1 MMEVGDAVACA
12 APIGLLLGRV
22 ANFINSELWG
32 RATDLPWA
40 VVFPNGGPAPRHPSQ
55 LYEAALEGALLFL
68 VMWVLATRRGWLK
81 TPGALI
87 GVFLIGYG
95 LARSLVELVRQPDAF
110 LQSESNPLGL
120 AWQWGLT
127 SGLTMGQILSL
138 PMVAVGVAV
147 LLAARRGR
155 WAREA
160 A

>member
-1 MMEVGDAVACA
+1 M
-12 APIGLLLGRV
+12 
-22 ANFINSELWG
+22 
-32 RATDLPWA
+32 
-40 VVFPNGGPAPRHPSQ
+40 
-55 LYEAALEGALLFL
+55 
-68 VMWVLATRRGWLK
+68 
-81 TPGALI
+81 
-87 GVFLIGYG
+87 
-95 LARSLVELVRQPDAF
+95 RQPDAF

-138 PMVAVGVAV
+138 PMIAVGVAV